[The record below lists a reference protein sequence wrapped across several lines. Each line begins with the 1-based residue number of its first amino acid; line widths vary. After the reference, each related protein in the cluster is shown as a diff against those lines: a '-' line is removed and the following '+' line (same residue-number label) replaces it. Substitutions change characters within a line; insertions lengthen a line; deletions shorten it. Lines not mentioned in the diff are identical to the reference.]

1 MRVSESKLASVVAAS
16 VISCALT
23 LLTGILRGQDGSDS
37 ADIPAP
43 GNHSGVVPLQSE
55 GNYLRFSHQAGRG
68 LGFRDA
74 STAVGGFLPFAQR
87 EMSLGFLDAQLLV
100 TNHGRLGMN
109 AGLGYRW
116 LNVDESRLWD
126 ASLWFD
132 LENTERRTLDQLGA
146 SVSTIGAFESRINFY
161 APLDRDAQTDAVLT
175 DTSFQG
181 NEVLIERTIWRTT
194 PMLGVEGEIG
204 GAVPGLDNALFGY
217 LGAYSFDADEGV
229 SANGFMARVEIEPV
243 PSLLAF
249 ARLRSDS
256 VFGTTVMLG
265 GSIFFPTP
273 AGSRRRPELRTRLFH
288 PVRRN
293 HRISRY
299 SSMEQ
304 EHWTAINAETGHPY
318 RVAHVDSESQDTPFG
333 TFEQPFSSLEN
344 AVDSDANLIF
354 VRAGSLFENQS
365 VNLQDGQAL
374 LGEGEYHWIDEFTA
388 GPVLLPQG
396 AVNGELPVLSGST
409 IVLANGNE
417 VAGWK
422 ILDSTAD
429 AIYGNNIQDF
439 QIHHNLIDGSAGSA
453 IRLEGVHGTGAI
465 VENVISHNGATVQ
478 DASTVMVETTNEDHL
493 DLQFQANLVEFN
505 NQWELADLP
514 EGSHVLGHAVQLSAR
529 DESSLAVE
537 IHENVLAENSVP
549 HAGVAVEN
557 QTGGDVAI
565 ASGNAIQIDA
575 DDTATITGLVTQNT
589 VLDNGRFS
597 GVANNAGQL
606 MLYGGNGL
614 VVDGQGQSQ
623 IDLVVGDNAFSGNG
637 FLQDVSDS
645 GQGLQWQAGSAV
657 VLRSAIDSTAVFDI
671 TLRDNTMRNNG
682 FIKNLDGVD
691 GSAGYGLLV
700 EAGSAGLDVLRMFNN
715 EFDLNGDTVEGIQRV
730 VGVDVLMKTMAATSE
745 LRLEIAGNTA
755 RVYRL
760 DNTSGGVFEAFDGET
775 LEAIDLLEVASRNSG
790 VFDNYLDGAMADFL
804 LTDVNDTSPQFGLEV
819 SPRDYLGGVSAW
831 YFGHSTCGYCRSQF
845 VVLTALQGELDEE
858 YPELSIDIIGVN
870 EAGYEEDNSQMTAAG
885 DLPWLQ
891 DVDQDNNG
899 LSDVWRERWNI
910 TWRDVLIL
918 DSRNAPVG
926 VFSLSSHNLNSS
938 AAYSTLLDMLLDAAE
953 LNAVP

>member
-1 MRVSESKLASVVAAS
+1 MRVSDSQLASVVAAS
-16 VISCALT
+16 VMSCFMT
-23 LLTGILRGQDGSDS
+23 LFAGVLRGQDPLDG
-37 ADIPAP
+37 ADVPTA
-43 GNHSGVVPLQSE
+43 GNSTGVLPLHSNGD
-55 GNYLRFSHQAGRG
+55 YLRFSHQAGRG

-87 EMSLGFLDAQLLV
+87 EMRLGFLDAQLLV

-132 LENTERRTLDQLGA
+132 LENTERRTLHQLGA
-146 SVSTIGAFESRINFY
+146 SISTIGVLESRVNFY
-161 APLDRDAQTDAVLT
+161 APLDRDAHMDAVLT
-175 DTSFQG
+175 ETSFQG
-181 NEVLIERTIWRTT
+181 NELLVERTIWRTT
-194 PMLGVEGEIG
+194 AMLGIEAEIG
-204 GAVPGLDNALFGY
+204 GAVPGLDNAMFGY

-229 SANGFMARVEIEPV
+229 SANGFMARVEMEPV

-249 ARLRSDS
+249 ARLRTDS
-256 VFGTTVMLG
+256 VFGTTAMFG
-265 GSIFFPTP
+265 GLVFFPAP
-273 AGSRRRPELRTRLFH
+273 AGSRRRPELRTRMFH

-299 SSMEQ
+299 SSIEQ
-304 EHWTAINAETGHPY
+304 DDWSAVNAATGQPY
-318 RVAHVDSESQDTPFG
+318 RVVHVDSQTQDAPVG
-333 TFEQPFSSLEN
+333 TFEQPLSSLED

-365 VNLQDGQAL
+365 VHLQDGQSM
-374 LGEGEYHWIDEFTA
+374 LGEGEYHWVDELTA
-388 GPVLLPQG
+388 GSVLLPQG
-396 AVNGELPVLSGST
+396 NLSGELPVLSGST
-409 IVLANGNE
+409 IMLANGNE

-429 AIYGNNIQDF
+429 AIYGSNIQDF

-453 IRLEGVHGTGAI
+453 IRLEGVRGTGTI
-465 VENVISHNGATVQ
+465 TENVISHNGTTFQ
-478 DASTVMVETTNEDHL
+478 DASAVLVATANDDHL
-493 DLQFQANLVEFN
+493 DLQLQANLVEFN
-505 NQWELADLP
+505 NQWQLADLP
-514 EGSHVLGHAVQLSAR
+514 EGAHVLGHAVQLSAR

-537 IHENVLAENSVP
+537 IQENVLAENSVP
-549 HAGVAVEN
+549 HAGVVLEN

-565 ASGNAIQIDA
+565 AAGNAIQIEA
-575 DDTATITGLVTQNT
+575 DDTAVITGLVTENI

-597 GVANNAGQL
+597 GVSNNAGQL

-623 IDLVVGDNAFSGNG
+623 IELDVGDNAFSGNG

-645 GQGLQWQAGSAV
+645 GQGLQWLAGSAV
-657 VLRSAIDSTAVFDI
+657 VLRSATDSTAVFDI
-671 TLRDNTMRNNG
+671 ALRDNTIRNNG
-682 FIKNLDGVD
+682 FIKNLEGVE
-691 GSAGYGLLV
+691 GSSGYGLLV
-700 EAGSAGLDVLRMFNN
+700 EAGSVGLDVLRMFNN
-715 EFDLNGDTVEGIQRV
+715 EFDLNGDIVDGIQRV
-730 VGVDVLMKTMAATSE
+730 VGVDVLMKTMAAMSQ

-790 VFDNYLDGAMADFL
+790 VFDNYLDGAMPDFL

-845 VVLTALQGELDEE
+845 VVLTTMQGQLDEE
-858 YPELSIDIIGVN
+858 YPEISIDIIGVN
-870 EAGYEEDNSQMTAAG
+870 EAGYEEDNAQMTAAG

-899 LSDVWRERWNI
+899 LSDVWRERWNV

-926 VFSLSSHNLNSS
+926 VFSLSSHNLNAS
-938 AAYSTLLDMLLDAAE
+938 AAYSTLLNMLLDAAE
-953 LNAVP
+953 LNAIP